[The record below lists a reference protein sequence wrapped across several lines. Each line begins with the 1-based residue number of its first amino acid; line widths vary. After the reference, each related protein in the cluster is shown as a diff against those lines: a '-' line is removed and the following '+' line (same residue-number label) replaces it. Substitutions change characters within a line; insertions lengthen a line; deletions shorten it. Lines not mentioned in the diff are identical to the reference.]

1 MKERET
7 NMCHTYHQGIL
18 ARDTKP
24 EVIII
29 AALILLSSES
39 KLIIPKILLQE
50 FWE

>member
-1 MKERET
+1 MDVWIQ
-7 NMCHTYHQGIL
+7 YLLGIL

-29 AALILLSSES
+29 ATLILLSSES
-39 KLIIPKILLQE
+39 KLIIPKE